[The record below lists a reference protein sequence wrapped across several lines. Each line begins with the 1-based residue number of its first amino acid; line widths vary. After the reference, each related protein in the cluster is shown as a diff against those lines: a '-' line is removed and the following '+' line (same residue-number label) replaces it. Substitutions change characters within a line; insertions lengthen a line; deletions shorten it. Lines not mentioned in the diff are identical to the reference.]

1 VRDSHIDLDFHA
13 PVDIMIDGEVM
24 TDQLES
30 LDVLPSALN
39 VMV

>member
-1 VRDSHIDLDFHA
+1 
-13 PVDIMIDGEVM
+13 MIDGEVM
-24 TDQLES
+24 TARLKS